1 MIFSTD
7 RCPLCGDKLDLEIIE
22 IAQGKVAFDYTCKKR
37 ELVRN
42 DTDTATIAETHY
54 KNACYKG
61 GSLCSMIILPYRIFH
76 SESNHMTSVYDA
88 RHHARGSSKKLIF
101 RTKLLDLDYSRP
113 HIALNRLKVLV
124 TFS

>member
-7 RCPLCGDKLDLEIIE
+7 NCPLCGDKLDLEIIE
-22 IAQGKVAFDYTCKKR
+22 VAPGKVAFDYSCKKR

-42 DTDTATIAETHY
+42 DTDTATVAETHY

-61 GSLCSMIILPYRIFH
+61 GSLCSMIILPFKLFH

-88 RHHARGSSKKLIF
+88 RKYPRGSSKKLIF
-101 RTKLLDLDYSRP
+101 RTGLLDLDYARP
-113 HIALNRLKVLV
+113 QVVLNRLKVLV